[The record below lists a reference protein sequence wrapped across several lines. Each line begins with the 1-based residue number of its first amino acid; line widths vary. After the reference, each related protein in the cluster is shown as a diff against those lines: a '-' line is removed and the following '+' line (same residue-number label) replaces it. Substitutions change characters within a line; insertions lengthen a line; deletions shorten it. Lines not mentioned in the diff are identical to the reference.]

1 MRPLCQLCGKRPA
14 RFICSRCG
22 RQVCERCF
30 DTTTW
35 LCSPCLEEAAATHRV
50 PMVPSLP
57 IGWLL
62 LGFLLFSV
70 GVVLMALGAALAGS
84 SGVIVVF
91 PFFFMLSGVTNL
103 MIWFVV
109 AFLVL
114 FLAFFLVFAFLEI
127 RRCPWT

>member
-1 MRPLCQLCGKRPA
+1 MSSLCQICGKRPA

-35 LCSPCLEEAAATHRV
+35 LCSSCLEEVATTHGV
-50 PMVPSLP
+50 PTVPSLP

-103 MIWFVV
+103 MIWLVV
-109 AFLVL
+109 AFFVL
-114 FLAFFLVFAFLEI
+114 FLVFFLVFTFLGF
-127 RRCPWT
+127 RRYTWP